1 MTRYGGLSRQVEGKR
16 LEYRESVEQ
25 DLTNDLLEQ
34 VRLLSRL
41 FAAVALGVGAIFG
54 HKAER
59 DAHWSDPP
67 NWIADADTDASNSG
81 AP

>member
-1 MTRYGGLSRQVEGKR
+1 MRSRAGHQRKPPAGRPGRPERLRSRQT
-16 LEYRESVEQ
+16 
-25 DLTNDLLEQ
+25 DQ

-54 HKAER
+54 HKAEP

-67 NWIADADTDASNSG
+67 NWIADTDTDASNAG